1 MSESCNCGQHV
12 QKLQQQISVMRKEIK
27 NLRQLTDGA
36 VRSHRKNLSS
46 LQSVLTSIEEDR
58 TRVVVPQSDREP
70 SVLSLEKGIIQT
82 VPIGYIESCFA
93 TKTGTPRQPTI
104 CTSSRAT
111 LRIKKAVF
119 NNPEHSLVGLD
130 QYSHVWI
137 IFIFHKNGHQSYKA
151 KVKPPRLNGLKTG
164 VFSTRSPHRPNAI
177 GLTLARLEKIAGDT
191 VHLSG
196 IDMIEGT
203 PVLDI
208 KPYIP
213 DYDAP
218 HTRALDTVG
227 SASTEQHMS
236 ECISSDEETDA
247 LKQQN
252 TKTEDLS
259 GNLLALE
266 DGRGLQEEGQHAS
279 SHSKVMFSED
289 KSKAFLMTSTGAL
302 GDSKPNRPCQIPREK
317 DIPSVLAEIKSYVS
331 HKNIFT
337 TLATE
342 ENVLQANSSTV
353 RPCEDER
360 LQSSEEVQ
368 FGADSYTTI
377 ASWIREPPVSSLNVR
392 FTPHAERNLKE
403 FQPPGQAVPG
413 KPSFQFLQST
423 EDAAAAIRGVLSA
436 DPRSVYRR
444 TRCQDQLFH
453 FTLDTAHITCWFGE
467 GFAEVL
473 RVRPVQSSECCS
485 KGRL

>member
-12 QKLQQQISVMRKEIK
+12 QKLQQQVSVMRKEIK

-46 LQSVLTSIEEDR
+46 LESVLTSIKEDR
-58 TRVVVPQSDREP
+58 TRVAVPQSDREP
-70 SVLSLEKGIIQT
+70 SVLSLEQGIIQT

-104 CTSSRAT
+104 CTPSRAT
-111 LRIKKAVF
+111 LRIRKAVF

-177 GLTLARLEKIAGDT
+177 GLTLARLEKIADDT

-218 HTRALDTVG
+218 HSRALDTVG
-227 SASTEQHMS
+227 SASTEQH
-236 ECISSDEETDA
+236 I
-247 LKQQN
+247 
-252 TKTEDLS
+252 
-259 GNLLALE
+259 
-266 DGRGLQEEGQHAS
+266 GLQEEGQHAS
-279 SHSKVMFSED
+279 SHSKIMFSED

-302 GDSKPNRPCQIPREK
+302 
-317 DIPSVLAEIKSYVS
+317 
-331 HKNIFT
+331 
-337 TLATE
+337 
-342 ENVLQANSSTV
+342 
-353 RPCEDER
+353 
-360 LQSSEEVQ
+360 
-368 FGADSYTTI
+368 DSYTTI
-377 ASWIREPPVSSLNVR
+377 ASWIREPPVSSLSVR
-392 FTPHAERNLKE
+392 FTPHAERDLKE